1 MEKVHALIC
10 KSLYSL
16 TLYAEEH
23 PEHAEAVR
31 EISGRMAQRFEIE
44 DIYAAIA
51 TGEQTATELERT
63 DAACAGLFAYRT
75 RLLLNESEHPDM
87 ELCESLENTISGTEG
102 WQTRYPVMHYFERE
116 QSQPSGPQ
124 PSM

>member
-16 TLYAEEH
+16 SLYADTH

-31 EISGRMAQRFEIE
+31 GISERMAQRFEIE
-44 DIYAAIA
+44 DMDEAIA
-51 TGEQTATELERT
+51 SGERTATELERT

-75 RLLLNESEHPDM
+75 RLLLNEQEHPDM
-87 ELCESLENTISGTEG
+87 ALCESLEDTIVSTEG
-102 WQTRYPVMHYFERE
+102 WQTRYPVMHYFEQG

-124 PSM
+124 LSM

>member
-16 TLYAEEH
+16 SLYADTH

-31 EISGRMAQRFEIE
+31 GVSERMAQRFEIE
-44 DIYAAIA
+44 DIDAAIA

-63 DAACAGLFAYRT
+63 DAASAGLFAYRT
-75 RLLLNESEHPDM
+75 RLLLNEPEHPDM
-87 ELCESLENTISGTEG
+87 ALCESLEDTITGTEG
-102 WQTRYPVMHYFERE
+102 WEARYPVIHYFREE

-124 PSM
+124 LSM

>member
-10 KSLYSL
+10 KSLHSL
-16 TLYAEEH
+16 SLYAEEH

-31 EISGRMAQRFEIE
+31 EISGRMAKRFEIE
-44 DIYAAIA
+44 DIDAAIA
-51 TGEQTATELERT
+51 TGEQTVTELERT

-87 ELCESLENTISGTEG
+87 ALCESLENIISGTEG
-102 WQTRYPVMHYFERE
+102 WQTRYPVMHYFEWE
-116 QSQPSGPQ
+116 QSQPSAPQ
-124 PSM
+124 LSM